1 MPIKLLLR
9 SLIATGLLLAGLSSV
24 AGAQSVSD
32 DGSAF
37 AQALAQAPAPAPS
50 TAPAETPLYAIGDE
64 IYTIDRDMTAYWFFQ
79 SNYGGSANEKYDYRY
94 GRKLW
99 NDNAQLRIRIPI
111 ITKFSATGPTISGL
125 GNIELGYSYGVTS
138 KTLDHYLEARISTA
152 TAANG
157 ASSNDTELKGFY
169 NLKWKMNG
177 FNVAYSNEYDQTI
190 IKPPGSSWASY
201 YEGKLTFPDVAVMP
215 GLKFSTFYN
224 YRVLFDTGGIFK
236 EAIGGTIFGNLNDVA
251 VSITDSWGIG
261 GLSALWHYKLEANL
275 TARF

>member
-1 MPIKLLLR
+1 MHRFQTFTIV
-9 SLIATGLLLAGLSSV
+9 AVTGLLLAGLSSV
-24 AGAQSVSD
+24 AGAQPSP
-32 DGSAF
+32 
-37 AQALAQAPAPAPS
+37 QPAD
-50 TAPAETPLYAIGDE
+50 TAPATTPLYVEGDE
-64 IYTIDRDMTAYWFFQ
+64 IYTIDRAMTAFWYFQ
-79 SNYGGSANEKYDYRY
+79 SNYGGSAKAKYEYRY
-94 GRKLW
+94 GRNLW

-111 ITKFSATGPTISGL
+111 ITKYSATGPTISGL

-138 KTLDHYLEARISTA
+138 KTFNHYLEARVSTA

-169 NLKWKMNG
+169 NLKWKMAG
-177 FNVAYSNEYDQTI
+177 FSVAYENEYDQTI

-201 YEGKLTFPDVAVMP
+201 YEGKLAFPDFAVMP

-236 EAIGGTIFGNLNDVA
+236 DAIGGTFSGNFNDVA
-251 VSITDSWGIG
+251 LSVTDSWGIG
-261 GLSALWHYKLEANL
+261 SGQSALWHYKLEVNL